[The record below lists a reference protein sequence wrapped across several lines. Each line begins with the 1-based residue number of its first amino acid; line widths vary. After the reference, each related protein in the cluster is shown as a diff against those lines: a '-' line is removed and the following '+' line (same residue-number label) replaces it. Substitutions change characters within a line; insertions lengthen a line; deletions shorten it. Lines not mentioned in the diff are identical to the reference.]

1 MGLFGNNKKEIN
13 DQLDELEN
21 KLLNSD
27 EEIKMFDT
35 SSLKGNLLKRAKELN
50 KRIYAKNNN
59 GKSIPKTSTNNTKKS
74 FAQQLSDARKDLDK
88 EENKIICPN
97 CHSTNLQ
104 FMQQDKKAF
113 SVGKAAAGT
122 VLTGGVGALAGFAGK
137 KGNKQWFCQNCNTTF
152 ETKK

>member
-1 MGLFGNNKKEIN
+1 MGLFGNNKNEIN
-13 DQLDELEN
+13 TQLDELEK
-21 KLLNSD
+21 KLLNND

-35 SSLKGNLLKRAKELN
+35 SSLKGKLLERAKELN
-50 KRIYAKNNN
+50 KRIYAKKND
-59 GKSIPKTSTNNTKKS
+59 GKSIPKVSTNDTKKS
-74 FAQQLSDARKDLDK
+74 FSQQLSTARKDLYE

-113 SVGKAAAGT
+113 SIGKAAAGT
-122 VLTGGVGALAGFAGK
+122 ILTGGVGALAGFAGK

-152 ETKK
+152 ETK